1 MEDEIAERPPW
12 LVRVR
17 TPDGAVAGAG
27 ILVAEHFALTCAH
40 VVNSALGQ
48 PSTKVSA
55 PAGDVLLDFPFSST
69 TNLSPASVIEQ
80 AWEPI
85 NQLGEGDMAII
96 RLASNAPDDTRQV
109 PWVPFRSV
117 WGHPYRAYGFPPG
130 NDRGEWARGELLG
143 PTGRDWIQL
152 EAMKVTGAAVEQG
165 FSGSPVWDERLRG
178 VVGMIV
184 AEDLDRQQ
192 KTAFMIP
199 IQVLSRL
206 LDRVHA
212 PRNQSFDLLESI
224 NAGKRQLSHL
234 RSRSLYRKN
243 FTVSGLELRWL
254 AESLCSWYRDQGLRA
269 QILQKERLL
278 VVQCTPPRDVLARKM
293 FMPALTTELTT
304 SGDTLTVEISRGK
317 WAEDKNISV
326 AVVIRTLYLPT
337 VALAGSAVLFFQ
349 NINLATRTL
358 EVIEYYIYAG
368 QG

>member
-1 MEDEIAERPPW
+1 MEDELAERPPW

-27 ILVAEHFALTCAH
+27 ILVGDHLALTCAH

-48 PSTKVSA
+48 PSMEVSA
-55 PAGDVLLDFPFSST
+55 PAGNVLLDFPFSLT
-69 TNLSPASVIEQ
+69 RNPCPASVIEQ
-80 AWEPI
+80 GWEPI
-85 NQLGEGDMAII
+85 NQLGEGDMAVV
-96 RLASNAPDDTRQV
+96 RLAGNAPDDSRQV

-130 NDRGEWARGELLG
+130 NDRGEWTRGELLG
-143 PTGRDWIQL
+143 PSGRDWIQL
-152 EAMKVTGAAVEQG
+152 EAMKVTGAAIEQG

-192 KTAFMIP
+192 RTAFMIP
-199 IQVLSRL
+199 IQVLTRL
-206 LDRVHA
+206 LDRVHD
-212 PRNQSFDLLESI
+212 PRNHSFDLAEYI
-224 NAGKRQLSHL
+224 NAGKRKLSHL

-243 FTVSGLELRWL
+243 FTVSELELRWL

-269 QILQKERLL
+269 QILQEEGLL
-278 VVQCTPPRDVLARKM
+278 VVQCTPPRDVLARRM
-293 FMPALTTELTT
+293 FMPALNTELTS

-317 WAEDKNISV
+317 WAKDKTVSI

-337 VALAGSAVLFFQ
+337 VALAGSAALFFQ
-349 NINLATRTL
+349 NLNLATRTL

-368 QG
+368 NG